1 MDTEH
6 KFKAHAQIQKS
17 PQGKTVTFQPDD
29 LLCDECW
36 DLTETAYVNAK
47 VFGGGR
53 AYAQVVKADG
63 TTHGM
68 HAEIEKDN

>member
-1 MDTEH
+1 MNTEH

-29 LLCDECW
+29 LLCDKCW
-36 DLTETAYVNAK
+36 DLTETAYVNATI
-47 VFGGGR
+47 GGGR
-53 AYAQVVKADG
+53 AYSRVVKANG
-63 TTHGM
+63 EEHGM